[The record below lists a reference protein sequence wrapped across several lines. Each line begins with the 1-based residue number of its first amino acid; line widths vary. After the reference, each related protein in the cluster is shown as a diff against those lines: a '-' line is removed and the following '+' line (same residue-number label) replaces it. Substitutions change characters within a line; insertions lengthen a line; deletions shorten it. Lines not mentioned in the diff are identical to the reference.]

1 MGLIYKQLTLTG
13 SKGSKVFKALMD
25 NGASRCFI
33 RETEVQEIAEPLKA
47 PAPFIVELGRGTVTI
62 EKATTLLVDLKG
74 YALFWTF
81 YILPGLTEEAI
92 IGADFFQA
100 WKIKLDPVTEDIII
114 DPQALKI
121 KLV

>member
-13 SKGSKVFKALMD
+13 SKGSKVLKALMD

-33 RETEVQEIAEPLKA
+33 REAKDITEPLKL
-47 PAPFIVELGRGTVTI
+47 PTPFIVELGKGTVTV
-62 EKATTLLVDLKG
+62 EEATTLLVHLEG
-74 YALFWTF
+74 HALAWTF
-81 YILPGLTEEAI
+81 YVFPNLTEEAI
-92 IGADFFQA
+92 VGADFFQA
-100 WKIKLDPVTEDIII
+100 WKIKLDPVTEDIVI